1 MKGHVKNKLQLRRLA
16 KDCFMDSLPL
26 PRRELPSAPGFLS
39 CFLSALR
46 AAAVVPFRSLG
57 YLSFRFLPLVVLP
70 ETLSLLRFAWLAD
83 WVAICQP
90 GFYWR
95 LKAYS
100 YLRSCEG
107 AYSEA
112 RSSSSEPTLG
122 TQSTLILSLDLL
134 QSRLQ

>member
-16 KDCFMDSLPL
+16 KGFFHGQLAPSPSGVASFPKLLHSFVSPL
-26 PRRELPSAPGFLS
+26 FARTT
-39 CFLSALR
+39 
-46 AAAVVPFRSLG
+46 VVLLGSLG
-57 YLSFRFLPLVVLP
+57 YFSFRFLPLVILP

-95 LKAYS
+95 LEAYS

-107 AYSEA
+107 AYS
-112 RSSSSEPTLG
+112 
-122 TQSTLILSLDLL
+122 
-134 QSRLQ
+134 

>member
-1 MKGHVKNKLQLRRLA
+1 
-16 KDCFMDSLPL
+16 MDSLPL
-26 PRRELPSAPGFLS
+26 PRRELPSAPGFPS

-100 YLRSCEG
+100 YLRSCET
-107 AYSEA
+107 SEGFCQVNCGHEHHDCG
-112 RSSSSEPTLG
+112 SSFPQGLGCSS
-122 TQSTLILSLDLL
+122 
-134 QSRLQ
+134 